1 MKKTELLLA
10 LEKLKRAF
18 DSLKKG
24 VDWAE
29 TLLEKDGVIQ
39 RFEYTFELFWKTLKL
54 ILRDMGIDCYSPK
67 SCIKEA
73 FRAGFLKDDE
83 IFLDMLEDRK
93 LTSHIYDEATSEE
106 IFERIKKV
114 YAEILERA
122 INKLEE
128 KLKEV

>member
-1 MKKTELLLA
+1 MKRTELLLA

-18 DSLKKG
+18 ESLKTG
-24 VDWAE
+24 LDEAE

-39 RFEYTFELFWKTLKL
+39 RFKYTFELFWKTLKL
-54 ILRDMGIDCYSPK
+54 ILKDMGIECYSPK

-73 FRAGFLKDDE
+73 FRAGLLKDDE
-83 IFLDMLEDRK
+83 IFLDMLEDRN
-93 LTSHIYDEATSEE
+93 LTSHIYDEVTSEE
-106 IFERIKKV
+106 IFERIKRV